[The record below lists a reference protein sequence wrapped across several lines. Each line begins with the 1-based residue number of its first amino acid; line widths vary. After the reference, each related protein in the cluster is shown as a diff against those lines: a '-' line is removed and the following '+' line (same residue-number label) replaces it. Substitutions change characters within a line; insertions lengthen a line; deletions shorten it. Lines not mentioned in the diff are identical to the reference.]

1 MVVIPEMLPCGVPA
15 DGNWHI
21 IIMPN
26 FNNKATQPKSI
37 GIRFQRGVS
46 ISDQPGKD
54 CTIYI
59 LVLSSQAGRLRE
71 RVAGPRDCCEDGP
84 SGNEFFSVR

>member
-54 CTIYI
+54 CTIYH
-59 LVLSSQAGRLRE
+59 LSSQLASWTVTGARGWPPRLL
-71 RVAGPRDCCEDGP
+71 
-84 SGNEFFSVR
+84 

>member
-1 MVVIPEMLPCGVPA
+1 MVVIPEMLPCAVRS

-21 IIMPN
+21 IITPN
-26 FNNKATQPKSI
+26 SHNIATQSKAT

-54 CTIYI
+54 CTIYH
-59 LVLSSQAGRLRE
+59 VSSQLASWTVSGARGWPARLLLGWIE
-71 RVAGPRDCCEDGP
+71 WQ
-84 SGNEFFSVR
+84 